1 MRDIIVVESTVGGWD
16 VRVARGATF
25 SHHRSREDAERAAE
39 QLRKRGPR
47 LRGRSARRRPS

>member
-16 VRVARGATF
+16 VRVKRGATF

-47 LRGRSARRRPS
+47 LRGKARRRPS